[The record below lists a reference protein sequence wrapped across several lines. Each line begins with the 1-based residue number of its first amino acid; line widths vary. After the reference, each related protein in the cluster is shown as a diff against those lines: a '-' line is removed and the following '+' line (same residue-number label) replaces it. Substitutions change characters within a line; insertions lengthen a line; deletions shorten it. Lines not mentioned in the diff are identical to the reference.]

1 MWKALFVEKDDIV
14 QLRIRINT
22 QIGDR
27 ERLLTHKEQS
37 CE

>member
-14 QLRIRINT
+14 QQRIRIII
-22 QIGDR
+22 QIGDL
-27 ERLLTHKEQS
+27 ERMLTHKEQS

>member
-14 QLRIRINT
+14 QQRIRITT

-27 ERLLTHKEQS
+27 ERD
-37 CE
+37 C

>member
-27 ERLLTHKEQS
+27 ERD
-37 CE
+37 C